1 MSKGNKVFRE
11 VLAGVTQRKPSVEER
26 VDHAKMKD
34 QTQKTVD
41 RAKAEGEKNAKA
53 LKAMDRREK

>member
-11 VLAGVTQRKPSVEER
+11 VLDGVTKRKPSTEER
-26 VDHAKMKD
+26 VEHAKMKD

-41 RAKAEGEKNAKA
+41 RAKAEGEKNAQA
-53 LKAMDRREK
+53 LKAMDRRNK